1 MDHSPVETSTR
12 PLAPGEHQ
20 EYRSEFKREMGFWGN
35 LALGFTYLS
44 PVVGVYTTIGAAIA
58 MSGAPAFWWLVIA
71 GFGQLLVALVFGEV
85 VSQYPIAG
93 GIYPWNRKLWGR
105 KWAWMS
111 GWVYAVAI
119 CATIASVAYG
129 AGPFLGSL
137 LEVEMSPLA
146 NVGLALGILVIAT
159 LINYGGT
166 KFLAKVAFFGFVAE
180 IIATV
185 VIGAWLLIG
194 ARQHDLSVLFTDLRP
209 DDLQAEAPF
218 AAAFIGAAIM
228 GIYLYY
234 GFEANGD
241 VAEEVVDAGRVI
253 PKAMRMTI
261 YIGGVASMFI
271 ALGLILA
278 IPDFQAVMAGTATD
292 PIGALFLSVFGPQ
305 GFKIVLLVILVSY
318 LSCTISLQAAAS
330 RLLFSM
336 GRDRQ
341 LPGSDLLRRFSA
353 TRAVP
358 PYALAAAGLLPAVF
372 VVVSLLSADA
382 LIAIVSFAALGIYL
396 AFASVVVSYLRARFR
411 GWQPSG
417 HFRMGS
423 WGLVVGCVALAYQ
436 LFAMFTLVQPIPG
449 AVWYEAWLV
458 SLVAVLVLAIGLAYM
473 VTARPY
479 LNEGTGPRGDL
490 AYADPISGTEEIV
503 DMAVRLDG
511 GTPHSY
517 PHNGSHRT
525 GDRPDDQAPSKTDQL
540 TPDPS

>member
-1 MDHSPVETSTR
+1 MDHSHAGSAPALPVSDE
-12 PLAPGEHQ
+12 PA

-58 MSGAPAFWWLVIA
+58 ISGAPAFWWLVIA
-71 GFGQLLVALVFGEV
+71 GFGQLLVAMVFGEV

-105 KWAWMS
+105 KWGWMS

-146 NVGLALGILVIAT
+146 NVMLALGILVIAT

-166 KFLAKVAFFGFVAE
+166 KLLAKVAFFGFVAE
-180 IIATV
+180 IVATV

-194 ARQHDLSVLFTDLRP
+194 ARKHDLSVLFTDFRP
-209 DDLQAEAPF
+209 ADLQGDAPF
-218 AAAFIGAAIM
+218 AVAFVGAAIM

-241 VAEEVVDAGRVI
+241 VAEEVVDPGRVI
-253 PKAMRMTI
+253 PKAMRMTV
-261 YIGGVASMFI
+261 YIGGIASMFI

-278 IPDFQAVMAGTATD
+278 IPDFRAVMDGTATD
-292 PIGALFLSVFGPQ
+292 PIGELFLSVFGAQ
-305 GFKIVLLVILVSY
+305 GFKIVLVVVLVSY

-341 LPGSDLLRRFSA
+341 LPGSALLRRFSER
-353 TRAVP
+353 RAVP
-358 PYALAAAGLLPAVF
+358 PYSLAAAGLLPAAF
-372 VVVSLLSADA
+372 VVISLLSADA

-396 AFASVVVSYLRARFR
+396 AFASMVAAYLRARFK

-417 HFRMGS
+417 HFRMGL
-423 WGLVVGCVALAYQ
+423 WGVVVGCVALAYQ

-458 SLVAVLVLAIGLAYM
+458 ALVAIVVLVVGLVYM
-473 VTARPY
+473 TSARPY
-479 LNEGTGPRGDL
+479 LNEPASL
-490 AYADPISGTEEIV
+490 ADGRDYAEPISPTEEIV
-503 DMAVRLDG
+503 DMAVRIDG
-511 GTPHSY
+511 GTPHPY
-517 PHNGSHRT
+517 PHRDAPRDGLHAGAQASA
-525 GDRPDDQAPSKTDQL
+525 PDSL